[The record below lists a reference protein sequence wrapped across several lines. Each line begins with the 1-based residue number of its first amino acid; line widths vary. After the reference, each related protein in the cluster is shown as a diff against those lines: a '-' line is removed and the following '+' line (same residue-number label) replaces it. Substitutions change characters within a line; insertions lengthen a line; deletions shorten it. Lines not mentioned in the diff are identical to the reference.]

1 MRHFVFALLML
12 SVASIS
18 LAGASL
24 TYQDVQNYVYI
35 YNSSIEGASDVVKGL
50 LTVLLGNEKIN
61 ANIALIN
68 GTTFSVGFETQN
80 ALVSKTV
87 LGGIANPSIVITT
100 NEMAIERIK
109 GSNDTMASFQKEMN
123 EGQVKIEGTNWITSR
138 KLDAVLSS
146 TSVLNFFYSIFFS

>member
-80 ALVSKTV
+80 ALVSKTM